1 MAVKKPYRHKKAN
14 EIAVIKSPYSKNTR
28 ILYGDDWSLSDWN
41 KIIKFWTNHPT
52 YTIGVE

>member
-14 EIAVIKSPYSKNTR
+14 EIAVIKSPFNEKTR